1 MRHSGFLKLRLEFD
15 PSVNGGGVGSVS
27 SDDHVVSSGSR
38 TVSIGAPSRFSVRGK
53 RPGGEGD
60 E

>member
-1 MRHSGFLKLRLEFD
+1 MKLRLEFD
-15 PSVNGGGVGSVS
+15 PVVNGGGGVGSIS
-27 SDDHVVSSGSR
+27 LDDHVVPGSR
-38 TVSIGAPSRFSVRGK
+38 TVSVGAPSRFSVRGK

>member
-1 MRHSGFLKLRLEFD
+1 
-15 PSVNGGGVGSVS
+15 VNGGGGVGSIS

>member
-1 MRHSGFLKLRLEFD
+1 MNVVGGS
-15 PSVNGGGVGSVS
+15 GGGVGSIS
-27 SDDHVVSSGSR
+27 SDDHVVSSSR
-38 TVSIGAPSRFSVRGK
+38 TVSVGAPSRFSVRGK